1 MSSCYCTPTLSNW
14 FISDYWTFSSV
25 VWSCLHPRFV
35 SLSHSLSSWSKP
47 TAHPNPSSSIP
58 VPICQSL
65 SLSVAY
71 FAVCWWWHAVDT
83 RHIHDVLDPCWTLL
97 VCYPLCISVLAHFSW
112 LLSFL
117 SNIARPPCL
126 ALLTPDDNYRK
137 YRKYRNIKQTTHHT
151 FKSCHLFHL
160 SPPQSSHSIHSI
172 HSIDHFND
180 FLCNDLPTFKSIQIK
195 VTTHSNPQQQQETNA
210 FHSLFHSLIPSPF
223 DTKNTQSLSFLS
235 RHYNIWLAN

>member
-1 MSSCYCTPTLSNW
+1 MDVYTFIHSYAVESSCYCTPTLSNW

-25 VWSCLHPRFV
+25 VWSCLHTRLFP
-35 SLSHSLSSWSKP
+35 SLSFSLLLKQANGTP
-47 TAHPNPSSSIP
+47 QSI
-58 VPICQSL
+58 VIHRCTYLSI

-126 ALLTPDDNYRK
+126 ALLTPDGNYHNYRK
-137 YRKYRNIKQTTHHT
+137 YRHIKQTTHHT

-160 SPPQSSHSIHSI
+160 SPPII
-172 HSIDHFND
+172 
-180 FLCNDLPTFKSIQIK
+180 P
-195 VTTHSNPQQQQETNA
+195 
-210 FHSLFHSLIPSPF
+210 FHPFHPF
-223 DTKNTQSLSFLS
+223 HWPL
-235 RHYNIWLAN
+235 